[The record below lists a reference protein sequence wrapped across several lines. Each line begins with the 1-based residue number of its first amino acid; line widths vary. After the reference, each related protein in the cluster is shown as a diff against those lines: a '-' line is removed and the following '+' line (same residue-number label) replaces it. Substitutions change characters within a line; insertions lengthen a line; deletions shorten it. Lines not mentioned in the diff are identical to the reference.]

1 MANNRQEIIRLVEA
15 QISAGMYE
23 DLGPEEMVDAA
34 FRIVDRI
41 DQKIIESEPIE
52 APPQIQLR

>member
-1 MANNRQEIIRLVEA
+1 MANNRKEIIRLVEA
-15 QISAGMYE
+15 QIAGCV

>member
-15 QISAGMYE
+15 QIAGCV